1 MATYKKGSRSDEVK
15 QIQEALGI
23 KADGIYGSQTEQAVR
38 NYQQQNG
45 LKVDGIVGSNTWGSL
60 FGGSS
65 GTNTG
70 TGTNTGIGVGS
81 GSASGSYSSQRKT
94 ADWLSQYETGRPT
107 YSPSQAVNDAADM
120 LANYELNRPDAF
132 KSRYDDRIQSLLD
145 QILNRESFEYDFN
158 ADPLYQQY
166 KDQYTQQGKLAMMDT
181 MGQAAALTGGY
192 GSSYGSVAGQQAYQ
206 GYLQQLNNVIP
217 ELRDAAF
224 SMYQAEGDNMRSNL
238 GVLTGLDDT
247 DYGRYRDTVSDYYN
261 DLNYY
266 YNKYNDMSEADY
278 NRYLNDATAWESDRA
293 YWYNKSQDEQ
303 TQANWQAEYDMA
315 AAKAGYSGSGSG
327 SSGSSSSGSGR
338 GYDNGSLTSA
348 QIRQLQALLGVAADG
363 KYGSKSK
370 SAAGGLDADAAW
382 AKYFGGLNT
391 GSDKLSESEFNRSSS
406 MRSKYGT
413 YTNYLNGTTG
423 SSGYGSSSGGEP
435 SVYNN
440 VRHDA
445 NGNITSIHMG
455 NTDITLAEFDRYL
468 AQGKIK
474 EVQMPNGKVRYEWA

>member
-15 QIQEALGI
+15 RIQEALGI
-23 KADGIYGSQTEQAVR
+23 KADGIYGSQTERAVR

-45 LKVDGIVGSNTWGSL
+45 LKVDGIVGNNTWGSL
-60 FGGSS
+60 FGGGS
-65 GTNTG
+65 GGFDWSGSVNT
-70 TGTNTGIGVGS
+70 

-107 YSPSQAVNDAADM
+107 YSPSQAVNDAANM
-120 LANYELNRPDAF
+120 LADYERNRPAAF

-145 QILNRESFEYDFN
+145 QILNRGPFEYDFN

-166 KDQYTQQGKLAMMDT
+166 KDQYTQQGKIAMMDT

-224 SMYQAEGDNMRSNL
+224 SMYQAEGDNMRSKL
-238 GVLTGLDDT
+238 GVLSGLDDT

-278 NRYLNDATAWESDRA
+278 NRYLNDAAAWENDRA
-293 YWYNKSQDEQ
+293 YWYNKAQDEQ

-315 AAKAGYSGSGSG
+315 AAKAGYGGSGSG
-327 SSGSSSSGSGR
+327 RSSGR
-338 GYDNGSLTSA
+338 GYNNGSLTSA

-363 KYGSKSK
+363 KYGSKSMV
-370 SAAGGLDADAAW
+370 AAGGLDADAAW
-382 AKYFGGLNT
+382 AKYFGGRGGS
-391 GSDKLSESEFNRSSS
+391 GSDKLSESEFNRSSA

-413 YTNYLNGTTG
+413 YSNYLNGGTGRTG
-423 SSGYGSSSGGEP
+423 SGEP

-445 NGNITSIHMG
+445 KGNIKSIHMG
-455 NTDITLAEFDRYL
+455 NGYISLDEFDRYL

-474 EVQMPNGKVRYEWA
+474 EVHMPNGKVRYEWARQGQI